1 MIDYIRE
8 HWLVY
13 LIGAGVAIALGL
25 SASVVVGIWGTTPS
39 SMHEEEVA
47 VEQERAATSEDTSLN
62 SIDNLKL
69 DEPAAEDTSTDAAV
83 GESSAAQ

>member
-25 SASVVVGIWGTTPS
+25 SASVVVGIWGTTPA

-83 GESSAAQ
+83 DESSAAQ